1 MNLEIPID
9 MNSRLSIPPQV
20 LSRPVGDEIVLLDLA
35 SGQYFG
41 LDKVGMRIWE
51 CISGGQSLAETVAS
65 LVAEYEVGEEQ
76 ASKDV
81 IDFVTNLVD
90 RGLLARGLPGE

>member
-1 MNLEIPID
+1 MNLETPINMD
-9 MNSRLSIPPQV
+9 SRLSIPPQV
-20 LSRPVGDEIVLLDLA
+20 LSRQVGDETVLLDLA

-41 LDKVGMRIWE
+41 LDKVGKRIWDS
-51 CISGGQSLAETVAS
+51 ISGGRSLAETADS

>member
-1 MNLEIPID
+1 MNLETPINMD
-9 MNSRLSIPPQV
+9 SRLSIPPQV
-20 LSRPVGDEIVLLDLA
+20 LSRQVGDETVLLDLA

-41 LDKVGMRIWE
+41 LDKVGKRIWE
-51 CISGGQSLAETVAS
+51 CISGGRSLTETVAS
-65 LVAEYEVGEEQ
+65 LVADYEVGEEQ